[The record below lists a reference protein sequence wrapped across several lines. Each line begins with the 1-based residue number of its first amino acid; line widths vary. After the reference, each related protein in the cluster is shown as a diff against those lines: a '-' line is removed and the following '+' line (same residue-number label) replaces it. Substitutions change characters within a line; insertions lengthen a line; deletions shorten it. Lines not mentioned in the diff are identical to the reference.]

1 MRWTTATRIYP
12 ASMLAVEDQTG
23 ERGRMLAPPSHLL
36 YSVYMHVVIATGLYP
51 PEIGGPATFS
61 SFFEHELKARNIP
74 CTVIPFSAVRH
85 FPRVIR
91 HIVYFFRVLGAIRR
105 GSTVLALDP
114 VSVGLP
120 ALFAAHLRGAAF
132 YLRAGGD
139 YAWEQAVQ
147 RWGFKGPP
155 EEFPGDTP
163 LPIMG
168 RLLVW
173 TERHVARRARRIL
186 TQSGHLASVVTRWGV
201 AREHIVVIPNGVA
214 RPSLPPRE
222 KLRDEFGWGSDPV
235 VVSAGRFVPWKGFS
249 ALMDAVASLKSDFPD
264 IRLCIAG
271 GGPDEKTLRA
281 HAVTLSARTEF
292 LGSLSKDALAH
303 VIHAADVFA
312 LNTRYEGFSHQI
324 AEAFVLG
331 TPVVTT
337 DIGGNK
343 DLAEN
348 EKTALT
354 VPFDDVSALAGAIRR
369 LLSDREF
376 SKRIADGAQAH
387 VRSFTPERTFRETCQ
402 AIGIT
407 LEKA

>member
-1 MRWTTATRIYP
+1 
-12 ASMLAVEDQTG
+12 
-23 ERGRMLAPPSHLL
+23 
-36 YSVYMHVVIATGLYP
+36 MHIVIATGLYP
-51 PEIGGPATFS
+51 PEIGGPATFAA
-61 SFFEHELKARNIP
+61 FFEKELKEKGIP
-74 CTVIPFSAVRH
+74 CTVVPFNSVRH
-85 FPRVIR
+85 LPKVIR
-91 HIVYFFRVLGAIRR
+91 HIAYFIRVLRATKR
-105 GSTVLALDP
+105 GSIVLALDP

-120 ALFAAHLRGAAF
+120 ALFAARFRGAAF

-147 RWGFKGPP
+147 RWGFKGLP

-163 LPIMG
+163 LPLMG

-173 TERHVARRARRIL
+173 AERYVARRARRIL
-186 TQSGHLASVVTRWGV
+186 TQSGHLASIVARWGV

-222 KLRDEFGWGSDPV
+222 KLRDEFGWGSGPV
-235 VVSAGRFVPWKGFS
+235 VVSAGRFVPWKGFR

-271 GGPDEKTLRA
+271 GGPEEKTLRT
-281 HAVTLSARTEF
+281 HAVMLSTRTEF

-303 VIHAADVFA
+303 VIHAADVFV

-343 DLAEN
+343 DLAKN

-354 VPFDDVSALAGAIRR
+354 VSFDDVPALAGAIRR
-369 LLSDREF
+369 LLSDRQLAR
-376 SKRIADGAQAH
+376 RIADGAETH
-387 VRSFTPERTFRETCQ
+387 VRSFTPERTFRESCE